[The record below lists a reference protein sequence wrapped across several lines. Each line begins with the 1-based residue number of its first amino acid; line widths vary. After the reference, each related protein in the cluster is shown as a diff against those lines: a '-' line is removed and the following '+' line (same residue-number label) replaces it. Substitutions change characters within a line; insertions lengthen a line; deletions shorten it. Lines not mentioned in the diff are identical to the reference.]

1 MSISRIQAFPGSYR
15 DSLLL
20 LNATRAMQDS
30 NDVSWASAAMATPAV
45 VADLTGRGFSPDA
58 LAGADANALV
68 LAVCAAGDP
77 AASEALDRGRA
88 LLFAEASRP
97 DGEAA
102 AGPIPVRSARRP
114 GCCPRRTWRS
124 CRCRARTP
132 RSRPIPP

>member
-30 NDVSWASAAMATPAV
+30 TDVSWASAAMATPAV

-77 AASEALDRGRA
+77 AAGEALDRGRA
-88 LLFAEASRP
+88 VLFAEASRARWRSGRQARSP
-97 DGEAA
+97 YGRRGGPAA
-102 AGPIPVRSARRP
+102 A
-114 GCCPRRTWRS
+114 
-124 CRCRARTP
+124 
-132 RSRPIPP
+132 